1 MNDQSSNPNPVPPPN
16 PPPGQ
21 STSGGGNTPPPG
33 GYSDWREQRRA
44 ERMARREAR
53 WQRHAGRHTG
63 WFAGVIL
70 IILGV
75 IFLLQQ
81 LNIPFLANWW
91 ALFILLPALWLF
103 MAAWDSYQ
111 EAGHMT
117 RRATGALVG
126 GLFLTVLA
134 LVFLLNL
141 GGGFL
146 WPVLLI
152 VGGAALLLTALL
164 PE

>member
-1 MNDQSSNPNPVPPPN
+1 MNDQGSNPNPIPSSN

-21 STSGGGNTPPPG
+21 TTSGGGNTPPPG
-33 GYSDWREQRRA
+33 DWREMRRA
-44 ERMARREAR
+44 ERMSRREAR
-53 WQRHAGRHTG
+53 WQRGAGRHTG

-70 IILGV
+70 ILLGV

-91 ALFILLPALWLF
+91 ALFILLPAVWAF
-103 MAAWDSYQ
+103 AAAWDNYR

-117 RRATGALVG
+117 RRATGGLIG

-146 WPVLLI
+146 WPALLI